1 MLRGP
6 QNGAM
11 QPGGPS
17 LSGIRGKA
25 PPSWGWAL
33 VGGCLLAG
41 VTPTRAQ
48 SLGELLEA
56 ALARDPAVAAAQAQL
71 RTADERV
78 VQARA
83 AIAPTVQVVGSH
95 MDTRYHE
102 APTFNLRPFSTRSVT
117 LQITQP
123 LLRTAWLPGVDS
135 AQAQHAQAQGQ
146 HDQAR
151 AEAAQRLAEAVF
163 EVLKARDTLRF
174 ARAQR
179 AATLAQLAQARRSF
193 EVGTVAVTDMRDAEA
208 KADNVAAQIAA
219 GEAELALRQALLTE
233 LAGQPAPQL
242 LGRVLPA
249 GALPALGAAQVE
261 DLLAQAQAANPQVR
275 QAEQALAAAEAEV
288 RRVWQGHAPTAD
300 LVFNHTLHSET
311 GSATSP
317 FPRRADSTAV
327 GLQFT
332 IPLYAGGATHSKVRE
347 AMAQRDRARAD
358 LDTARRNVVIGV
370 RQAGAAALA
379 AIAQARALDTALR
392 SQEVALRANRRGYE
406 VGLRVGT
413 EVLEAQTRLFEVRR
427 DRARA
432 SYDAWVQLAKLKALA
447 GRLGGADFAEFDQLL
462 VARTDPEPEPEPLR
476 PAAPRRSAP

>member
-1 MLRGP
+1 M
-6 QNGAM
+6 
-11 QPGGPS
+11 
-17 LSGIRGKA
+17 SGIRGGA
-25 PPSWGWAL
+25 PQRWQRAL

-41 VTPTRAQ
+41 GMSAGAQ

-71 RTADERV
+71 RAADERV
-78 VQARA
+78 AQARA
-83 AIAPTVQVVGSH
+83 GIAPTVQVVGSH
-95 MDTRYHE
+95 LDTRYHE
-102 APTFNLRPFSTRSVT
+102 APSFKLRPFSTSSVT
-117 LQITQP
+117 LQVTQP
-123 LLRTAWLPGVDS
+123 LLRTAWLPGVES
-135 AQAQHAQAQGQ
+135 AQAQQEQARGQ

-179 AATLAQLAQARRSF
+179 AATIEQLAQARRSF
-193 EVGTVAVTDMRDAEA
+193 EVGTVAVTDVRDAEA
-208 KADNVAAQIAA
+208 KADNVTAQIAA
-219 GEAELALRQALLTE
+219 GEAEVALRQALLTE
-233 LAGQPAPQL
+233 LAGQSAPQL
-242 LGRVLPA
+242 LGRALPA
-249 GALPALGAAQVE
+249 GALPALGVAQVDE
-261 DLLAQAQAANPQVR
+261 WLAQAQAANPQVR

-300 LVFNHTLHSET
+300 FVVNHTMHSES

-327 GLQFT
+327 GVQFT

-347 AMAQRDRARAD
+347 AIAQRDRARAD

-406 VGLRVGT
+406 VGLRVGA

-427 DRARA
+427 DLARAR
-432 SYDAWVQLAKLKALA
+432 YDAWVQLAKLKALA
-447 GRLGGADFAEFDQLL
+447 GRLGGPDFTELDGLL
-462 VARTDPEPEPEPLR
+462 VAQTEPEPEPEPVR
-476 PAAPRRSAP
+476 PATPRRSTP